1 MDTPVPRKLGTIT
14 KQMLTNH
21 EVKNDTTV
29 NSVIRYLQ
37 KKTKFIMIQNKYR
50 KSMLL
55 VTPWKWGVP

>member
-21 EVKNDTTV
+21 EVKMIQWSTPLYVT
-29 NSVIRYLQ
+29 Y

>member
-37 KKTKFIMIQNKYR
+37 KKQN
-50 KSMLL
+50 SL
-55 VTPWKWGVP
+55 